1 MSSET
6 SAPEDPRAQLKQ
18 QAAERAVDFVRPGM
32 VVGLGTGSTAIF
44 ATRHIAH
51 LLAEGT
57 LSDIVGFATSRA
69 TDEEARRLGIPMLG
83 DDMPRAI
90 DVTIDGADEV
100 DDQMRL
106 IKGGGGAHLREKVV
120 AQASERVVIVVDE
133 GKLSPQL
140 GTHWPVPVEV
150 LVFGWRS
157 QARFLESLGA
167 TPEVRKGRDGEPF
180 VTDSGNYILD
190 SRFGPIA
197 DPERLAI
204 QLGDRAG
211 IVEHGL
217 FLDIATD
224 LIVAG
229 ADGVRHVARNS
240 RG

>member
-1 MSSET
+1 
-6 SAPEDPRAQLKQ
+6 
-18 QAAERAVDFVRPGM
+18 
-32 VVGLGTGSTAIF
+32 
-44 ATRHIAH
+44 
-51 LLAEGT
+51 
-57 LSDIVGFATSRA
+57 
-69 TDEEARRLGIPMLG
+69 MLG

-190 SRFGPIA
+190 SRFGPIE

-229 ADGVRHVARNS
+229 ADGVRHVARSS